1 MSRNFKSNLKNP
13 PDKLMLKTTY
23 NPRYNLLNENY
34 LSPLHIKNNS
44 NVTTDHLSFY
54 ANESNKKS
62 NKKKRNGKINYFEK
76 NYRINSINKAKE
88 RYIQTQTQ
96 SKKMSRNNSNKND
109 LLFNKTTFKNSFSTS
124 KTNSNSLMISK
135 KIKKKEKIN
144 NKIYKLLLK
153 ETGKNNK
160 TVKQSNN
167 KDKHLNKYLKNK
179 SSNNIHITRKMNILN
194 YLKDNHNN
202 INNIKIKNN
211 NNNVNTNN
219 IKNSYITNNY
229 LSYKKNL
236 NNSIKHNSKNKTK
249 NLNLTLN
256 YIDKNNP
263 KKTTNKILSTNFF
276 ETTKHKNVKNKL
288 NSNLFHKTCINT
300 PMETYRKKEQI
311 KILNKEIENKTNEIY
326 NLTNIVNEK
335 DIYIKNLE
343 EKISLLN
350 VNQNVDKEYEK
361 YSKIIIVKNIK
372 NLTKENE
379 QLHKQIQEYKNKE
392 IKMMKL
398 LQNIKNS
405 GVDIDNILKQ
415 INSNENINI
424 NLNSNNSNISE
435 VSHNK
440 YDDIAL
446 KTDTTNNTNITNNTF
461 LLLNLN
467 DEQKN
472 ISHKSCIN
480 LEQNLPELPLKN
492 INDYFNENYFAKNEN
507 DNIQIQIINNNDCN
521 ILQK

>member
-1 MSRNFKSNLKNP
+1 M
-13 PDKLMLKTTY
+13 
-23 NPRYNLLNENY
+23 
-34 LSPLHIKNNS
+34 
-44 NVTTDHLSFY
+44 
-54 ANESNKKS
+54 
-62 NKKKRNGKINYFEK
+62 
-76 NYRINSINKAKE
+76 
-88 RYIQTQTQ
+88 
-96 SKKMSRNNSNKND
+96 
-109 LLFNKTTFKNSFSTS
+109 
-124 KTNSNSLMISK
+124 
-135 KIKKKEKIN
+135 
-144 NKIYKLLLK
+144 
-153 ETGKNNK
+153 
-160 TVKQSNN
+160 
-167 KDKHLNKYLKNK
+167 
-179 SSNNIHITRKMNILN
+179 
-194 YLKDNHNN
+194 
-202 INNIKIKNN
+202 
-211 NNNVNTNN
+211 
-219 IKNSYITNNY
+219 
-229 LSYKKNL
+229 

-256 YIDKNNP
+256 HIDKNNP

-326 NLTNIVNEK
+326 NLKNIVNEK

-398 LQNIKNS
+398 LQNIKNN
-405 GVDIDNILKQ
+405 GIDIDNILKQ
-415 INSNENINI
+415 INLNENINI

-492 INDYFNENYFAKNEN
+492 INDYFNENFFAKNEN